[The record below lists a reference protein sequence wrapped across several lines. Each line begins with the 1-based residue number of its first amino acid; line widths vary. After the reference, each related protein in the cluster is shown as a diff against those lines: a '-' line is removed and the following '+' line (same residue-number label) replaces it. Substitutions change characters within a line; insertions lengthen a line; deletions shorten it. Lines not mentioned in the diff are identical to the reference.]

1 MAREPKQTHKHYRK
15 EENVDFVT
23 LERYFPVVEVE
34 SLTMGDRFLREHV
47 PRSRNEERIWR
58 SCECA
63 VRYRT
68 RNFRRNSISPSLN
81 EEGKIEFREGLKPAV
96 GKPARWWA
104 ENAKQVCLEKKSRLA
119 TVFDEDLFNG
129 ILIRYLIEQAGFTV
143 SEAWKSVCK
152 ESAMLGNF
160 WDSPGSPHALEPTG
174 SRKIGRFHDFGNT
187 CKIVCSQLFEEKYCY
202 YGGDF
207 WDLSHECP
215 LGSLIGIPNEE
226 VEKST
231 SDRSSAVIV
240 MEV

>member
-1 MAREPKQTHKHYRK
+1 M
-15 EENVDFVT
+15 DFVT

-58 SCECA
+58 ACESA

-81 EEGKIEFREGLKPAV
+81 EEGKIEFKEGLKPAV

-104 ENAKQVCLEKKSRLA
+104 ENARLVSPKEKSRLA
-119 TVFDEDLFNG
+119 SVYEEDLFNG
-129 ILIRYLIEQAGFTV
+129 MLIRYLIKESGFTV
-143 SEAWKSVCK
+143 SEAWNAVCRKS
-152 ESAMLGNF
+152 ARLGNF

-174 SRKIGRFHDFGNT
+174 SRKIGRFADLGNT
-187 CKIVCSQLFEEKYCY
+187 CKIVSSLGRECFYY

-207 WDLSHECP
+207 WDLSSDCP

-226 VEKST
+226 VERVT
-231 SDRSSAVIV
+231 SDRSVGVIV
-240 MEV
+240 MEVM

>member
-1 MAREPKQTHKHYRK
+1 M
-15 EENVDFVT
+15 DFIT
-23 LERYFPVVEVE
+23 LEQYFPVVEVE
-34 SLTMGDRFLREHV
+34 SLTMRDVFLREHV
-47 PRSRNEERIWR
+47 PRSRNEERIWN
-58 SCECA
+58 SCKCA

-68 RNFRRNSISPSLN
+68 RNFRRNAVSPSIN
-81 EEGKIEFREGLKPAV
+81 EEGKIVFQKGGKPAV

-104 ENAKQVCLEKKSRLA
+104 ENARLVSPKKKSRLA
-119 TVFDEDLFNG
+119 SVYEEDLFNG
-129 ILIRYLIEQAGFTV
+129 MLIRYLIKESGFTV
-143 SEAWKSVCK
+143 SEAWHAVCRKS
-152 ESAMLGNF
+152 ARLGNF

-174 SRKIGRFHDFGNT
+174 SRKIGRFADLGNT
-187 CKIVCSQLFEEKYCY
+187 CKIVSSLEDEAKFYY

-215 LGSLIGIPNEE
+215 IGSLIGIPNEE

>member
-1 MAREPKQTHKHYRK
+1 M
-15 EENVDFVT
+15 DFIT
-23 LERYFPVVEVE
+23 LERDFPVVEVE

-58 SCECA
+58 ACESA

-68 RNFRRNSISPSLN
+68 RNFRRNAVSPSLN
-81 EEGKIEFREGLKPAV
+81 EEEKIVFVKGEKPAV

-104 ENAKQVCLEKKSRLA
+104 ERAKQVCLEKKSRLA

-143 SEAWKSVCK
+143 SEAWKAVCIK
-152 ESAMLGNF
+152 SAQLGNF

-187 CKIVCSQLFEEKYCY
+187 CKIVSSLEDGSPFY
-202 YGGDF
+202 YGGDY
-207 WDLSHECP
+207 WDLSYECP
-215 LGSLIGIPNEE
+215 LGSLVRLPNDE
-226 VEKST
+226 VEKNT
-231 SDRSSAVIV
+231 SDRSVGVIV

>member
-1 MAREPKQTHKHYRK
+1 M
-15 EENVDFVT
+15 DFIT
-23 LERYFPVVEVE
+23 LEHLFPVVEVE

-58 SCECA
+58 SCEA
-63 VRYRT
+63 AIRYRT

-104 ENAKQVCLEKKSRLA
+104 ENARLVSPKKKSRLA
-119 TVFDEDLFNG
+119 SVYEEDLFNG
-129 ILIRYLIEQAGFTV
+129 MLIRYLIKESGFTV
-143 SEAWKSVCK
+143 SEAWNAVCRKS
-152 ESAMLGNF
+152 ARLGNF

-174 SRKIGRFHDFGNT
+174 SRKIGRFADLGNT

-226 VEKST
+226 VERVT
-231 SDRSSAVIV
+231 YDRSVGVIV
-240 MEV
+240 MEVM

>member
-1 MAREPKQTHKHYRK
+1 M
-15 EENVDFVT
+15 DFVT

-58 SCECA
+58 SCESA
-63 VRYRT
+63 IRYRT
-68 RNFRRNSISPSLN
+68 RNFRRNCISPSLN
-81 EEGKIEFREGLKPAV
+81 KEGKIVFTKGGKPAV

-104 ENAKQVCLEKKSRLA
+104 ENAKYVLPEHKSRLA
-119 TVFDEDLFNG
+119 TVYEEDLFNG
-129 ILIRYLIEQAGFTV
+129 MLIRYLIKESGFTV
-143 SEAWKSVCK
+143 SEAWNAVCRKS
-152 ESAMLGNF
+152 ARLGNF

-174 SRKIGRFHDFGNT
+174 SRKIGRFADLGNT
-187 CKIVCSQLFEEKYCY
+187 CKIVSSLENEAKFCY

-226 VEKST
+226 VERVT
-231 SDRSSAVIV
+231 YDRSVGVIV
-240 MEV
+240 MEVM

>member
-1 MAREPKQTHKHYRK
+1 M
-15 EENVDFVT
+15 DFIT
-23 LERYFPVVEVE
+23 LERDFPVVEVE

-47 PRSRNEERIWR
+47 PRSRNEERIWS
-58 SCECA
+58 SCESA
-63 VRYRT
+63 IKYRT
-68 RNFRRNSISPSLN
+68 RNFRRNAVSPSLN
-81 EEGKIEFREGLKPAV
+81 EEEKIVFVKGEKPAV

-104 ENAKQVCLEKKSRLA
+104 ERAKQVCLEKKSRLA

-143 SEAWKSVCK
+143 SEAWKAVCIK
-152 ESAMLGNF
+152 SAQLGNF

-187 CKIVCSQLFEEKYCY
+187 CKIVCSLENEAKFCY

-226 VEKST
+226 AESVT
-231 SDRSSAVIV
+231 YDRSVGVIV

>member
-1 MAREPKQTHKHYRK
+1 M
-15 EENVDFVT
+15 DFIT
-23 LERYFPVVEVE
+23 LEQFFPVVEVE

-58 SCECA
+58 SCESA

-68 RNFRRNSISPSLN
+68 RNFRRNAVSPSLN
-81 EEGKIEFREGLKPAV
+81 EEGKIVFTKGGKPAV

-104 ENAKQVCLEKKSRLA
+104 ERAKQVCLEKKSRLA
-119 TVFDEDLFNG
+119 TVFDEDIFNG

-143 SEAWKSVCK
+143 SEAWSAVCRKS
-152 ESAMLGNF
+152 ARLGNF

-187 CKIVCSQLFEEKYCY
+187 CKIVCSQLFEEKYFY

-226 VEKST
+226 VERVT
-231 SDRSSAVIV
+231 YDRSVGVIV
-240 MEV
+240 MEVM

>member
-1 MAREPKQTHKHYRK
+1 M
-15 EENVDFVT
+15 DFVT

-47 PRSRNEERIWR
+47 PRSRNEERIWS
-58 SCECA
+58 SCEVA
-63 VRYRT
+63 IRYRT

-104 ENAKQVCLEKKSRLA
+104 ENARLVSPKKKSRLA
-119 TVFDEDLFNG
+119 SVYEEDLFNG
-129 ILIRYLIEQAGFTV
+129 MLIRYLIKESGFTV
-143 SEAWKSVCK
+143 SEAWHAVCRKS
-152 ESAMLGNF
+152 ARLGNF

-187 CKIVCSQLFEEKYCY
+187 CKIVSSLEDGSPFY
-202 YGGDF
+202 YGGDY
-207 WDLSHECP
+207 WDLSYECP
-215 LGSLIGIPNEE
+215 LGSLVRLPNDE
-226 VEKST
+226 VEKNT
-231 SDRSSAVIV
+231 SDRSVGVIV

>member
-1 MAREPKQTHKHYRK
+1 M
-15 EENVDFVT
+15 DFVT
-23 LERYFPVVEVE
+23 LEQYFPVVEVE

-104 ENAKQVCLEKKSRLA
+104 ENARLVSPEKKSRLA
-119 TVFDEDLFNG
+119 SVYEEDLFNG
-129 ILIRYLIEQAGFTV
+129 MLIRYLIKESGFTV
-143 SEAWKSVCK
+143 SEAWHAVCRKS
-152 ESAMLGNF
+152 ARLGNF

-187 CKIVCSQLFEEKYCY
+187 CKIVSSLEDGSPFY
-202 YGGDF
+202 YGGDY
-207 WDLSHECP
+207 WDLSYECP
-215 LGSLIGIPNEE
+215 LGSLVRLPNDE
-226 VEKST
+226 VEKNT
-231 SDRSSAVIV
+231 SDRSVGVIV

>member
-1 MAREPKQTHKHYRK
+1 M
-15 EENVDFVT
+15 DFIT
-23 LERYFPVVEVE
+23 LEHLFPVVEVE

-58 SCECA
+58 ACESA

-81 EEGKIEFREGLKPAV
+81 EEGKIEFKEGLKPAV

-187 CKIVCSQLFEEKYCY
+187 CKIVCSLEDGSPFY
-202 YGGDF
+202 YGGDY
-207 WDLSHECP
+207 WDLSYECP
-215 LGSLIGIPNEE
+215 LGSLVRLPNDE
-226 VEKST
+226 VEKNT
-231 SDRSSAVIV
+231 SDRSVGVIV

>member
-1 MAREPKQTHKHYRK
+1 M
-15 EENVDFVT
+15 DFVT
-23 LERYFPVVEVE
+23 LEQYFPVVEVE
-34 SLTMGDRFLREHV
+34 SLTMRDTFLREHV

-68 RNFRRNSISPSLN
+68 RNFRRCAFSPSFDGNGRLTFSPN
-81 EEGKIEFREGLKPAV
+81 LLPAV

-104 ENAKQVCLEKKSRLA
+104 ENARQVCLEKKSRLA
-119 TVFDEDLFNG
+119 TVFDEDLLNG
-129 ILIRYLIEQAGFTV
+129 MLIRYLIEQVGFTV
-143 SEAWKSVCK
+143 SEAWNSVCRK
-152 ESAMLGNF
+152 SARLGNF

-174 SRKIGRFHDFGNT
+174 SRKIGRFSDFGNT
-187 CKIVCSQLFEEKYCY
+187 CKIVSSLDGECFHY

-207 WDLSHECP
+207 WDLSYECP
-215 LGSLIGIPNEE
+215 IGSIVGIPNEE
-226 VEKST
+226 VERVT

>member
-1 MAREPKQTHKHYRK
+1 M
-15 EENVDFVT
+15 DFIT
-23 LERYFPVVEVE
+23 LEHLFPVVEVE

-58 SCECA
+58 ACESA

-81 EEGKIEFREGLKPAV
+81 EEGKIEFKKGAKPAV

-207 WDLSHECP
+207 WDLSFECP
-215 LGSLIGIPNEE
+215 IGSIVKIQNEE
-226 VEKST
+226 VERST
-231 SDRSSAVIV
+231 SDRSVGVIV

>member
-1 MAREPKQTHKHYRK
+1 M
-15 EENVDFVT
+15 DFIT
-23 LERYFPVVEVE
+23 LEHLFPVVEVE

-47 PRSRNEERIWR
+47 PRSRNEERIWS

-63 VRYRT
+63 IRYRT

-81 EEGKIEFREGLKPAV
+81 EEGKIEFKEGLKPAV

-187 CKIVCSQLFEEKYCY
+187 CKIVSSLEDGSPFY
-202 YGGDF
+202 YGGDY
-207 WDLSHECP
+207 WDLSYECP
-215 LGSLIGIPNEE
+215 LGSLVRLPNDE
-226 VEKST
+226 VEKNT
-231 SDRSSAVIV
+231 SDRSVGVIV

>member
-1 MAREPKQTHKHYRK
+1 M
-15 EENVDFVT
+15 DFVT
-23 LERYFPVVEVE
+23 LEQYFPVVEVE
-34 SLTMGDRFLREHV
+34 SLTMRDVFLREHV
-47 PRSRNEERIWR
+47 PRSRNEERIWS

-63 VRYRT
+63 IRYRT
-68 RNFRRNSISPSLN
+68 RNFRRNAVSPSIN
-81 EEGKIEFREGLKPAV
+81 KEGKIVFKKGEKPAV

-104 ENAKQVCLEKKSRLA
+104 EKAKQVCLEKKSRLA
-119 TVFDEDLFNG
+119 TLYDEDIFNG
-129 ILIRYLIEQAGFTV
+129 MLIRFLSEKAGFTV
-143 SEAWKSVCK
+143 SEAWHAVCRR
-152 ESAMLGNF
+152 SARLGNF

-174 SRKIGRFHDFGNT
+174 SRKIGRFADLGNT
-187 CKIVCSQLFEEKYCY
+187 CKIVSSLEDEAKFYY

-215 LGSLIGIPNEE
+215 IGSLIGIPNEE

>member
-1 MAREPKQTHKHYRK
+1 M
-15 EENVDFVT
+15 DFIT
-23 LERYFPVVEVE
+23 LEQFFPVVEVE

-58 SCECA
+58 SCESA

-68 RNFRRNSISPSLN
+68 RNFRRNCISPSLN
-81 EEGKIEFREGLKPAV
+81 KEGKIVFKKGEHPAV

-104 ENAKQVCLEKKSRLA
+104 ENARFVAPEKKSRLA

-143 SEAWKSVCK
+143 SEAWNSVCRK
-152 ESAMLGNF
+152 SARLGNF

-187 CKIVCSQLFEEKYCY
+187 CKIVSSLEDGSPFY
-202 YGGDF
+202 YGGDY
-207 WDLSHECP
+207 WDLSYECP
-215 LGSLIGIPNEE
+215 LGSLVRLPNDE
-226 VEKST
+226 VEKNT
-231 SDRSSAVIV
+231 SDRSTAIIV